1 MTCRHCWTPDD
12 AARAAQNAATVAREV
27 AAARAAR
34 EARALLRR
42 LLGEATDAER
52 NEDTR

>member
-1 MTCRHCWTPDD
+1 MTCPHCWPPEA

-27 AAARAAR
+27 AAACEAR
-34 EARALLRR
+34 EQALLRR